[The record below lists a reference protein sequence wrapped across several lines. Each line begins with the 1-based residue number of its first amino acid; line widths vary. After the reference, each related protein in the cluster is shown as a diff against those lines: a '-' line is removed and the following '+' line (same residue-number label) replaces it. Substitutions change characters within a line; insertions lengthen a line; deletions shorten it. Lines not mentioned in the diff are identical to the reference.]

1 MSPFGD
7 QYLRRYRLFVRLIDI
22 LQLIEVVILNYLRAI
37 ADKIPL
43 VLHLILLP
51 RIKVKYTYKREGNKG
66 ILRYKGY

>member
-7 QYLRRYRLFVRLIDI
+7 QYLRRYRVFVRLIDI